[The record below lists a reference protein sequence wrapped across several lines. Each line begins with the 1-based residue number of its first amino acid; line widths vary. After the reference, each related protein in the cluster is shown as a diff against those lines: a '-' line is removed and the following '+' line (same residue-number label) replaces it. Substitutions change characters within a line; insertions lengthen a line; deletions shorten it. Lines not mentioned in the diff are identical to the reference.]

1 VVCDDDTVSPIWLLS
16 EDQKTESIIRKISIV
31 LNILSELGG
40 ILGKDSAIGEGDRFV
55 GLIERNVNILGGE
68 KVIVIPS
75 IIAKIELWMSF
86 ARLRGSGLVLGNL
99 ILPNMGERVLTV
111 LNSVIIR
118 RDPKSNMIEEIVKGF
133 VKGILKNEL
142 FGLNGGIVG
151 RRRENHVLGSGR
163 KVGSRHYNKVE

>member
-1 VVCDDDTVSPIWLLS
+1 
-16 EDQKTESIIRKISIV
+16 
-31 LNILSELGG
+31 LGG
-40 ILGKDSAIGEGDRFV
+40 ILGKDSAIGEGDRFA

-99 ILPNMGERVLTV
+99 ILPNIGERVLTV

-118 RDPKSNMIEEIVKGF
+118 RDAKSNMIEQIVKGF
-133 VKGILKNEL
+133 VKGFLKNEL
-142 FGLNGGIVG
+142 FSLNGGIVG
-151 RRRENHVLGSGR
+151 RRMENHVLGSGR
-163 KVGSRHYNKVE
+163 KVGSRHYN